1 MCGMPCMLLPW
12 GVFSQRRRQQQYW
25 NEQRAP
31 DGARW
36 HLAPAFAA
44 GIWRWHGSQAFGA
57 GQLALVP
64 ALMGVLVLASA
75 WSSLAQAWRPLQPRC
90 GAAERGGAAV
100 ARAAEGSRFG
110 RRLVQAF
117 ATPAACAAGWARLL
131 LFSLLLSFSLSNKP
145 LIEASS
151 RKKARRKKTR
161 HCRVFQGCCRTRR
174 GMVAARRAAIGTPFH
189 FTSSG
194 GTCAVPRSGRP

>member
-1 MCGMPCMLLPW
+1 MRGMPCMLLPW

-57 GQLALVP
+57 GRLALVP

-90 GAAERGGAAV
+90 RAAERGGAAV

-117 ATPAACAAGWARLL
+117 ATPAACSAGWARLL
-131 LFSLLLSFSLSNKP
+131 LFSLLLSCSLSFQQTAHRSQSAQKGQ
-145 LIEASS
+145 A
-151 RKKARRKKTR
+151 KKNPALPGFP
-161 HCRVFQGCCRTRR
+161 RVLPH
-174 GMVAARRAAIGTPFH
+174 AAGH
-189 FTSSG
+189 GG
-194 GTCAVPRSGRP
+194 GTCRHRHAVSLHFFWRNLRSAAI